1 MELTTPQIYG
11 IFAALSCAAIAG
23 LIFYCIGL
31 RSGKATG
38 YEQGHNV
45 AKNYWR
51 KIVGNVRADLGEA
64 RDLLDARTRE
74 MAALRQSI
82 EQETADHGKVE
93 RDLLNRLAAAAP
105 LSDEDHAV
113 LIAVVAKLELAADT
127 FAGLNSPDHARFSR
141 HLQAQVLDIA
151 DRIKK
156 AQANTQPHPDSE
168 LIEWLEASAEVSFD
182 LEQARITFGYDLTQP
197 HPIVDDIRSVV
208 RHAMEQSERQGFDA
222 ADVEDA
228 A

>member
-23 LIFYCIGL
+23 FIFYCIGL
-31 RSGKATG
+31 RTGKATG

-51 KIVGNVRADLGEA
+51 KIVGNVRADPGEA

-74 MAALRQSI
+74 MAALRQCI
-82 EQETADHGKVE
+82 EEEAADHGKVE

-156 AQANTQPHPDSE
+156 AQANAQPHPDSE
-168 LIEWLEASAEVSFD
+168 LIDWLEASAGCSFD
-182 LEQARITFGYDLTQP
+182 FQTVTLYFDCDPAELNPVTNSLREI
-197 HPIVDDIRSVV
+197 V
-208 RHAMEQSERQGFDA
+208 RHAMEQSEREGFDA
-222 ADVEDA
+222 ADVENA